1 MPKLQMGDDAYRIV
15 GDGGEEGELAEY
27 GVAATLDVGL
37 HHYIALVECEG
48 DGDDVVSLLPDE
60 AWIVDGVA
68 VQGVEVEDVEFAGP
82 GEEEEGEA
90 VAEVD
95 EDDGEEEEEEDDDL
109 VGDEPDEDEEEDEEE
124 EDVELELKEK

>member
-1 MPKLQMGDDAYRIV
+1 M

-82 GEEEEGEA
+82 GEEEGEA

-109 VGDEPDEDEEEDEEE
+109 VGDEPDEDEEEDEEDEEE